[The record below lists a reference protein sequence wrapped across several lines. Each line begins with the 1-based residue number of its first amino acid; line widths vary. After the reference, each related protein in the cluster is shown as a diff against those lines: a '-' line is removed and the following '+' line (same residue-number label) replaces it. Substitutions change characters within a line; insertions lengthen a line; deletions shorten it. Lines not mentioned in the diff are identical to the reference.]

1 MYLKLVFEVMCFQKT
16 WLIARD
22 IWSTHFLS
30 TGASVLFTHPEGSQ
44 GGAGS
49 TGVSSQVRKGAV
61 CELQERAVPWRYS
74 VNHTREALIVT
85 GASKNRNR

>member
-30 TGASVLFTHPEGSQ
+30 TGASVLFRYRLAIYCTPPELYYNAALFQ
-44 GGAGS
+44 N
-49 TGVSSQVRKGAV
+49 
-61 CELQERAVPWRYS
+61 PWTQPKNFISRYS
-74 VNHTREALIVT
+74 QI
-85 GASKNRNR
+85 